1 MVSQT
6 PNYFWSFQNMFVDY
20 FTRDTTILNK
30 LSPMGGIDVYTPTYV
45 RLADEYQKRR
55 GAPAPGK
62 KSM

>member
-1 MVSQT
+1 
-6 PNYFWSFQNMFVDY
+6 MFVDY